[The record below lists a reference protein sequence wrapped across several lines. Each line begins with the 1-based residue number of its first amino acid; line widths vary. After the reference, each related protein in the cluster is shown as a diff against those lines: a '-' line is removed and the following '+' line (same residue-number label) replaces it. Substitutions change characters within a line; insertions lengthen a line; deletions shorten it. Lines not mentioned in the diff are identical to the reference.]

1 MPKKACGSTCKNPKD
16 HSSKTCVC
24 GGHSS
29 KASHAKPKGKK
40 PQRGAAGWLP
50 PVLG

>member
-1 MPKKACGSTCKNPKD
+1 MPKSAVGSSCKDPQHHSKKD
-16 HSSKTCVC
+16 CVC

-29 KASHAKPKGKK
+29 KAQHAKPKGKK
-40 PQRGAAGWLP
+40 PQRGKAGWLP